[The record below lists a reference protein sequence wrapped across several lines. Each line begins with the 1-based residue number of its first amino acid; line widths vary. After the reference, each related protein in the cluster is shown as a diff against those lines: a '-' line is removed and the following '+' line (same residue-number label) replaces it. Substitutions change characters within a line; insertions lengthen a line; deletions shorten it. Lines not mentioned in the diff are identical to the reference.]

1 MNYSEAERQKIIEYL
16 KVKPVHHGQLDISQ
30 IYVPEKQ
37 VLSPPDGYVE
47 IINHFQA
54 NLHPIV
60 VRRTDQYGEDQ
71 EYELIYGGDW
81 YQAAKRAGLKKI
93 WVWVFDLTNEQIIQ
107 IDQLLNTTAQ
117 PQQHSSASIVHLS
130 TQEVRIM
137 LAEIIDQKFRIFS
150 QELDEKLRF
159 TVHNFEDKIS
169 KILDRLPAPPPPP
182 PPKKNIHEVTLAEL
196 KQHPKPINKRNAEAI
211 FNFIQ
216 NHSPIQSFQE
226 FLSING
232 IGKATVE
239 YLKEHYTV

>member
-37 VLSPPDGYVE
+37 VISPPDGYVE

-81 YQAAKRAGLKKI
+81 YQAAKRAGLTKI
-93 WVWVFDLTNEQIIQ
+93 WVWVFDLTNEQITQ
-107 IDQLLNTTAQ
+107 IEQLLNTTAQ

-130 TQEVRIM
+130 TQEVRIL
-137 LAEIIDQKFRIFS
+137 LAEIIDQKFSIIS
-150 QELDEKLRF
+150 QKLDEKLRL
-159 TVHNFEDKIS
+159 TVHNFENQIN
-169 KILDRLPAPPPPP
+169 KILDRLPPPP

-196 KQHPKPINKRNAEAI
+196 KQHPKPAIKRNASAI

-216 NHSPIQSFQE
+216 NHPS
-226 FLSING
+226 LSNLEDLTQVKG
-232 IGKATVE
+232 VGKETVK
-239 YLKEHYTV
+239 YLAEHYTI

>member
-37 VLSPPDGYVE
+37 VISPPDGYVE
-47 IINHFQA
+47 IINHFKA

-81 YQAAKRAGLKKI
+81 YQAAKQAGLTKI

-117 PQQHSSASIVHLS
+117 PQELSSESIVHLS
-130 TQEVRIM
+130 AQEIRII
-137 LAEIIDQKFRIFS
+137 LTEIIDQKLRIFS

-159 TVHNFEDKIS
+159 TVHNFENQIN
-169 KILDRLPAPPPPP
+169 KILDRLPPPP

-196 KQHPKPINKRNAEAI
+196 KQHPKPITKPNAEAI
-211 FNFIQ
+211 FNFLQ

-226 FLSING
+226 FLSIKN
-232 IGKATVE
+232 IGPATVK
-239 YLKEHYTV
+239 YLAEHYTI